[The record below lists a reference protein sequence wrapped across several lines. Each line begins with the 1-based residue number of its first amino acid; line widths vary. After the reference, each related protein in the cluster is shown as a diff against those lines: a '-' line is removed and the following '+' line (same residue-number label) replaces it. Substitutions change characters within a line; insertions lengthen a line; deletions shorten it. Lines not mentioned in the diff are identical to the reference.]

1 MKISLRNLENSRLT
15 LSEKDMEH
23 LLGGGGGVRCGCLYA
38 GTPGGATSEANHDA
52 NVAAGLWTV
61 PPDGSGSSG
70 SPRIPDPGPGYGWNG
85 THPAVSTY
93 VKPPITPETFPPIPR
108 KP

>member
-38 GTPGGATSEANHDA
+38 DTPGGATFEANRDA
-52 NVAAGLWTV
+52 NLAADLWTV
-61 PPDGSGSSG
+61 PPDGSNSGSDSSG
-70 SPRIPDPGPGYGWNG
+70 SDQYKRNWNL
-85 THPAVSTY
+85 
-93 VKPPITPETFPPIPR
+93 
-108 KP
+108 

>member
-61 PPDGSGSSG
+61 PPDGSNSGSDSSG
-70 SPRIPDPGPGYGWNG
+70 SDQYKPEPHVEKNF
-85 THPAVSTY
+85 STY
-93 VKPPITPETFPPIPR
+93 VYNPYKQKP
-108 KP
+108 